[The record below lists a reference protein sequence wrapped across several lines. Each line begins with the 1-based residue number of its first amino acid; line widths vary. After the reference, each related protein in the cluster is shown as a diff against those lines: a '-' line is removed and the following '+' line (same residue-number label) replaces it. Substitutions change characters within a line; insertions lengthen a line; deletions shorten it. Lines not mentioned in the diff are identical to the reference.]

1 MSWGTVTK
9 ANVRFSKTL
18 STQQLNNVLCFF
30 TLSVGTS
37 EQYLVD
43 MEGNSCGN
51 RAVGN
56 VYYNYPGTSVSSEKK
71 GTAIYLITNPNI
83 IGTDPSPLAF
93 SNLFNAQ
100 GQLALSTL
108 SSAQTSFSI
117 NYLSAT
123 FVNTYDSQIA
133 KSSSKAN

>member
-1 MSWGTVTK
+1 
-9 ANVRFSKTL
+9 
-18 STQQLNNVLCFF
+18 
-30 TLSVGTS
+30 
-37 EQYLVD
+37 

-51 RAVGN
+51 RAVSN

-100 GQLALSTL
+100 GQLALTTL
-108 SSAQTSFSI
+108 SSAQSSFSI

-133 KSSSKAN
+133 KSGSKANSLSVYF